1 LLVATGH
8 LALLLILCRKGWLR
22 GLTSRLGAVGQMAF
36 TNYIMQSVICM
47 QANLAAH
54 TCPVWFELLSGARP
68 EEEDDL
74 TQALAFSRHVPF
86 EREDWPAA
94 ALLERQMRTKGVTI
108 PRNDLFVVT
117 VAIRTGLTVICRDQH
132 FEAAR
137 QVNGRRLK
145 VEQL

>member
-1 LLVATGH
+1 MKLIDSSAWVEFLRKRGDPAVKQAVAR
-8 LALLLILCRKGWLR
+8 I
-22 GLTSRLGAVGQMAF
+22 
-36 TNYIMQSVICM
+36 M
-47 QANLAAH
+47 QANLAAF

-94 ALLERQMRTKGVTI
+94 ALLERRMRAQGVTI

-132 FEAAR
+132 FETAR
-137 QVNGRRLK
+137 QVSGNRLN
-145 VEQL
+145 VDQL